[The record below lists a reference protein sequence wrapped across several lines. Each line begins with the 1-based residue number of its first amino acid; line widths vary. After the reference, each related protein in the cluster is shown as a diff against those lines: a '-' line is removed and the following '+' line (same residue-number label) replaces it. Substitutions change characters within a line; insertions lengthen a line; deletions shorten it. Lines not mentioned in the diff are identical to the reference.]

1 MFSIVIEV
9 SAIFVATTIFPS
21 FVNEIITNLTLID
34 WSRFE
39 DFHLA
44 IGWEISV
51 TRQTINGVTDLLF

>member
-21 FVNEIITNLTLID
+21 FVNEIIINLTLID

-44 IGWEISV
+44 IDWEISV
-51 TRQTINGVTDLLF
+51 AR